1 MLEAEA
7 VVVKGGVLILATLSV
22 IRIVW
27 NDFNNLMADFREKEE
42 PLKPRG
48 PKRMQRALRAFS
60 SPNMLWT
67 LLRAPRDR

>member
-27 NDFNNLMADFREKEE
+27 NDFNNLMADFRRK
-42 PLKPRG
+42 
-48 PKRMQRALRAFS
+48 KRNR
-60 SPNMLWT
+60 
-67 LLRAPRDR
+67 